1 MDNNEELIVP
11 LQEILKSKQRELDD
25 KEWEGM
31 APEALEVLISEIKN
45 LEWLD
50 SQGDVWYPLF

>member
-1 MDNNEELIVP
+1 MGEALVVP
-11 LQEILKSKQRELDD
+11 LQEILESKQRELDD

-31 APEALEVLISEIKN
+31 APEALEALISEIKN

>member
-1 MDNNEELIVP
+1 MNQPNVLP
-11 LQEILKSKQRELDD
+11 LQEILKEKQRELDD
-25 KEWEGM
+25 KEWGGM
-31 APEALEVLISEIKN
+31 APEALQSLIMEIKD